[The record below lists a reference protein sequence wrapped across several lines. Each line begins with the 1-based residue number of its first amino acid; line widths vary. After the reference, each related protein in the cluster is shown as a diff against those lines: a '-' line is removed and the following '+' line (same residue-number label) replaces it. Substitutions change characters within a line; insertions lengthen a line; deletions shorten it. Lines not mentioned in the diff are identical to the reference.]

1 MNSRLATRIMLA
13 SLSLLAMGLVAQT
26 AKADNVVDFYCSPAT
41 CSQLP
46 GTGTVTQTG
55 SDYSTTGITVMNDS
69 GPYSGSTTPFDLAFD
84 TAAGTISISGTGALS
99 GETLVGTIESGWSG
113 SGSTT
118 TDLSFSAFWG
128 TLPADFAAFLGTP
141 TGTDT
146 GSVIYLTSS
155 GSAESV
161 DVLITPTPAPEPASL
176 LLLGAGLLVLA
187 GMSRRKVA
195 DLV

>member
-1 MNSRLATRIMLA
+1 MNSKIATRIALA
-13 SLSLLAMGLVAQT
+13 SLSVLMLTVAAQT
-26 AKADNVVDFYCSPAT
+26 AKADNVVDFYCTPAT
-41 CSQLP
+41 CSSLP
-46 GTGTVTQTG
+46 GTGTVTQSG
-55 SDYSTTGITVMNDS
+55 PNYSTTGITVMNDS
-69 GPYSGSTTPFDLAFD
+69 GPDSGSSTPFDLAFN
-84 TAAGTISISGTGALS
+84 TATGTISITGTGALS
-99 GETLVGTIESGWSG
+99 GETLVGTIMSGWSG
-113 SGSTT
+113 SGNTT
-118 TDLSFSAFWG
+118 TDLSFAANWG

-146 GSVIYLTSS
+146 GSVIYLTST